1 MYDYVDWNWYGGYDG
16 FDQVDVWC
24 QFVFGDCGYEFEV
37 VGVCVGGGLG
47 IVDGCGDYF
56 EEDGRSGMLVYG
68 WFVNCL
74 DNLCILVELCDGCQ
88 CVGGCVFQLCILV
101 MFFSCVV

>member
-1 MYDYVDWNWYGGYDG
+1 M
-16 FDQVDVWC
+16 
-24 QFVFGDCGYEFEV
+24 

-74 DNLCILVELCDGCQ
+74 DNLCILVELCDGC
-88 CVGGCVFQLCILV
+88 
-101 MFFSCVV
+101 